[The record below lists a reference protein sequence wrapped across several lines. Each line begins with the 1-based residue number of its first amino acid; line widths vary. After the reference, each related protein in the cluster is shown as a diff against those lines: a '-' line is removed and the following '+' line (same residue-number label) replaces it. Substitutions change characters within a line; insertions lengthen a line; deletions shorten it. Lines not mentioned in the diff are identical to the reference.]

1 MSDKMKHVIRAILYW
16 NGLSEAFD
24 TAYDF
29 HLRVQNHPWL
39 PLVVERHGDEVSV
52 THYVEQNGDQLR
64 DPELVFS
71 RAEWASV
78 TGGAFGAWVPKSTEP
93 GGLGCATPTGEIV
106 RREGEP
112 ARLAYSPRRMKA
124 ALSFAAM
131 WARNLR
137 AQHFSR
143 RYRAGEIESLT
154 HPDVLQ
160 AALAQARPPIPITHQ
175 EITAADGTP
184 IHSYDFPEDL
194 PRALRNW
201 AYRQA
206 RAVLRRDFP
215 EAEGQYSIG
224 VRGIGYVLHLA
235 PLPECTCPR

>member
-1 MSDKMKHVIRAILYW
+1 MR
-16 NGLSEAFD
+16 
-24 TAYDF
+24 
-29 HLRVQNHPWL
+29 P
-39 PLVVERHGDEVSV
+39 
-52 THYVEQNGDQLR
+52 
-64 DPELVFS
+64 
-71 RAEWASV
+71 
-78 TGGAFGAWVPKSTEP
+78 FG
-93 GGLGCATPTGEIV
+93 
-106 RREGEP
+106 
-112 ARLAYSPRRMKA
+112 
-124 ALSFAAM
+124 
-131 WARNLR
+131 R